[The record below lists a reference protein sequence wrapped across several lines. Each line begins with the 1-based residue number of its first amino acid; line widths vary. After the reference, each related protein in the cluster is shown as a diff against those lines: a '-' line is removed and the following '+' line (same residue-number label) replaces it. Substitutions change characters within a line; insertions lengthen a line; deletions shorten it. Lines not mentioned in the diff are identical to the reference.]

1 MSILG
6 LLSALLAVLLL
17 AVPAYADLLTFNS
30 RAAFNATAPGLPVET
45 FEAGL
50 APILVTCPGPVS
62 SSAASACFP
71 LGGLLPGVVY
81 SASGAAN
88 TQLSVL
94 GAGFGGG
101 LPGATLGNASKIFG
115 PNNSLATFD
124 VTFTAGVSAVGFD
137 AYPGPLAGNIAIS
150 LFGPSNDLF
159 GTSVI
164 PANVGA
170 NFFGVVSTTG
180 LIGRVNVEGQSFV
193 PFEAI
198 DNLAFGTT
206 APVPELSSL
215 LLSAGGLAII
225 AGLRSLKELRN
236 RQSHPI

>member
-6 LLSALLAVLLL
+6 LLSAPLAVLLL

-50 APILVTCPGPVS
+50 ATILVTCPGPVS

-94 GAGFGGG
+94 GPRFG
-101 LPGATLGNASKIFG
+101 PPSKIG
-115 PNNSLATFD
+115 TIRARSLARITPWPLSMSHLRRGYPLWALTRFQ
-124 VTFTAGVSAVGFD
+124 VHWRETSQFRYSAQAMIYWGRLLFSGVSER
-137 AYPGPLAGNIAIS
+137 
-150 LFGPSNDLF
+150 
-159 GTSVI
+159 TSSASRLRLI
-164 PANVGA
+164 LSGA
-170 NFFGVVSTTG
+170 LT
-180 LIGRVNVEGQSFV
+180 
-193 PFEAI
+193 
-198 DNLAFGTT
+198 
-206 APVPELSSL
+206 
-215 LLSAGGLAII
+215 
-225 AGLRSLKELRN
+225 LKAKR
-236 RQSHPI
+236 R